1 MLIKI
6 PDKSTF
12 EIYTIQVYFQI
23 DTFAFIMKT
32 IVFYLHIFSI
42 MYCRKDLLSDK
53 WHTAL
58 LVDHK
63 RDLWLYLG
71 EEGVWCFAWHASFW
85 IHGILLILM
94 SQRVWSGLGH
104 AREKTVSTQYSL
116 LFFIMSYFEFVQITM
131 KLKKKI

>member
-53 WHTAL
+53 
-58 LVDHK
+58 
-63 RDLWLYLG
+63 
-71 EEGVWCFAWHASFW
+71 
-85 IHGILLILM
+85 
-94 SQRVWSGLGH
+94 
-104 AREKTVSTQYSL
+104 
-116 LFFIMSYFEFVQITM
+116 
-131 KLKKKI
+131 

>member
-53 WHTAL
+53 WHPAL
-58 LVDHK
+58 FVDHK
-63 RDLWLYLG
+63 RDLRLYLG
-71 EEGVWCFAWHASFW
+71 EEGV
-85 IHGILLILM
+85 
-94 SQRVWSGLGH
+94 
-104 AREKTVSTQYSL
+104 
-116 LFFIMSYFEFVQITM
+116 
-131 KLKKKI
+131 